1 MLKTSFTDLT
11 GCRVPLQQAPMGGVT
26 TPQLAVAVAETGGV
40 GMLAGVAIPAP
51 ALEQMLDWMRSRT
64 KGVFGVNF
72 LMHFLDREALAIAA
86 RKSNIVDFFYGDP
99 DASLVDFV
107 HEGGALA
114 AWQVGSTAE
123 ALAAVGAGCDF
134 VVAQGIEAGGH
145 VRGQVGLLPLLEDL
159 LPAVDIPVVAT
170 GGIGTGRSMA
180 AALAAGAAAVRVG
193 TRFLVADETDAH
205 PAYVD
210 AIIRAGPEDTAL
222 TDRFSVM
229 WPDAPHRVLRSCIEA
244 AESFQGDVVGEM
256 AVGEQRMPLSRFAV
270 PAPSSSTTGEIEAMA
285 LYAGEGVGTVR
296 RRQPAAEILRE
307 IAGEA
312 EGLLRRW
319 AQET

>member
-1 MLKTSFTDLT
+1 
-11 GCRVPLQQAPMGGVT
+11 MGGVT

-40 GMLAGVAIPAP
+40 GMLAGVAIPGSV
-51 ALEQMLDWMRSRT
+51 LEQMLDWMRTRT

-99 DASLVDFV
+99 DASLVSIV

-123 ALAAVGAGCDF
+123 ALAAVEAGCDF
-134 VVAQGIEAGGH
+134 VIAQGMEAGGH
-145 VRGQVGLLPLLEDL
+145 VRGQVGLMPLLEDL

-244 AESFQGDVVGEM
+244 AESFRGDVVGEM
-256 AVGEQRMPLSRFAV
+256 AVGEQRMPLPRFAV
-270 PAPSSSTTGEIEAMA
+270 PAPSSSTTGAIEAMA
-285 LYAGEGVGTVR
+285 LYAGEGVGAVKR
-296 RRQPAAEILRE
+296 REPAADIVRE

-312 EGLLRRW
+312 ERLLRRW